1 MEEHQQLNSGPPK
14 RSIDDLIENISADR
28 VDSEGQYNHLGFQPV
43 APQWPSYLHQQPQ
56 QRPQFITHE
65 IDQHL
70 HQYLNTR
77 PNPQPLISGHNEDF
91 VDFYNFSSPP
101 VNSLFPLQDASVHRF
116 NNFGSFREND
126 DFAMFGANVPPQQL
140 QPAPQPPQP
149 PPPQPQ
155 QQQQQQIPQR
165 ERDYIENLMS
175 NWSSHGS
182 GTYSPFGTVTSP
194 DRVTEQ
200 HTQPLEEKIAPK
212 KRMVAEVKPM
222 RPSYSDIVSKSP
234 PTKHRN
240 SSPNTSNKT
249 DYVSSLKT
257 TKSAPKNS
265 KVANGKKGNA
275 NGSSLKRQLSGD
287 EPTVLK
293 AGLEARPSSPI
304 PIMYQRRVSIE
315 DSSVGG
321 DDDEDRSAH
330 DSSSQSG
337 DSSAKNSDSFKV
349 RSTKLDCRNM
359 EGGVPL
365 NNHKASKPGVA
376 KRPLHI
382 NNNLNLPSRSNEKN
396 IVKVGKPC
404 KNCGEDRRGTSGS
417 STAGVKSDSKNNKPR
432 SSSQTHEKSGL
443 RKGKGKKRDCPYS
456 WSVLWPIIYRH
467 MIQWFA
473 VAWLAISWFLH
484 LLSDVLGMSSKLGWH
499 LCGSAYG
506 KVKQWATDSWGYLK
520 NSLPFVSTSQQQ
532 QHRRSRHRQQAAPP
546 RWWSKWIPK
555 WLKCGSKKPWESNE
569 PAKLEANL
577 PLPTTG
583 DEAMKRLLSCRGK
596 DPYSILGVAPT
607 CTDDDIKRYYKRQA
621 FLVHPDK
628 NSQPGAEE
636 AFKILVHA
644 FDLIG
649 EPGKRQ
655 LYDTEL
661 ARSHLEEAAY
671 SELSDLLNQLHQK
684 MEEAANTIRCTNCGK
699 RHKRIHVD
707 RPCYAARM
715 CSQCKIHHA
724 AREGDIWAE
733 SSLMGFLWYYYA
745 CMEGSVYDITEWAA
759 CQADNLRHLKA
770 NSHAVQYRIVL
781 GKRNN
786 QQSSK
791 SRSDDRK
798 QPEAQSEPDLEDF
811 LNSLYSQ
818 SNGRKE
824 NDSPHNNEQARKR
837 KARRKK

>member
-1 MEEHQQLNSGPPK
+1 MEDQRQSAGPQK
-14 RSIDDLIENISADR
+14 RSIDDLIENLSADR
-28 VDSEGQYNHLGFQPV
+28 VDSEGQYNQLGFSPI
-43 APQWPSYLHQQPQ
+43 ASQWPPYLQQQQPQ
-56 QRPQFITHE
+56 PFVPHE
-65 IDQHL
+65 ADHL
-70 HQYLNTR
+70 HRFQLGNPR
-77 PNPQPLISGHNEDF
+77 PSSQPIIGAHNEDL
-91 VDFYNFSSPP
+91 VGFYNYSSPP
-101 VNSLFPLQDASVHRF
+101 VNSLFPLQDTSAMRF
-116 NNFGSFREND
+116 NNFAGYCESDEFGLFRRPVPEQPPL
-126 DFAMFGANVPPQQL
+126 PPQPMQERNYIDNL
-140 QPAPQPPQP
+140 MCNWSSQGGGTYNPFGIVSSPERLPEPQPQP
-149 PPPQPQ
+149 PPP
-155 QQQQQQIPQR
+155 
-165 ERDYIENLMS
+165 
-175 NWSSHGS
+175 
-182 GTYSPFGTVTSP
+182 
-194 DRVTEQ
+194 
-200 HTQPLEEKIAPK
+200 LEEKIVPK

-234 PTKHRN
+234 PTKPRN
-240 SSPNTSNKT
+240 LSPNISNKT
-249 DYVSSLKT
+249 DSMAALKSSKT
-257 TKSAPKNS
+257 TLKSGKIS
-265 KVANGKKGNA
+265 NGKKGSV
-275 NGSSLKRQLSGD
+275 NGSGLKRQLSGD
-287 EPTVLK
+287 EPCPQKV
-293 AGLEARPSSPI
+293 GLEARTSSPV
-304 PIMYQRRVSIE
+304 PILYQRRASVEDGSI
-315 DSSVGG
+315 GG
-321 DDDEDRSAH
+321 DEDEDRSAH

-349 RSTKLDCRNM
+349 RAVKSDCRNV

-382 NNNLNLPSRSNEKN
+382 NNNLNLPPRAAEKN
-396 IVKVGKPC
+396 LVKGGGKPC
-404 KNCGEDRRGTSGS
+404 KNCGEDRRGVTNSTSSG
-417 STAGVKSDSKNNKPR
+417 GKSEGKNNKTR
-432 SSSQTHEKSGL
+432 SSSQGQDKSANGS
-443 RKGKGKKRDCPYS
+443 RKGKGKKKDCPYS
-456 WSVLWPIIYRH
+456 FSAVWPIVYRH
-467 MIQWFA
+467 LIQWCA

-499 LCGSAYG
+499 LCGSACG
-506 KVKQWATDSWGYLK
+506 KVKQLASDSWGYVK
-520 NSLPFVSTSQQQ
+520 NSLPFLSSQQQ
-532 QHRRSRHRQQAAPP
+532 QRRSRHRHQASPP
-546 RWWSKWIPK
+546 RWWNKWIPK
-555 WLKCGSKKPWESNE
+555 WLKWGSKKPWEHNE
-569 PAKLEANL
+569 PSKLEANL
-577 PLPTTG
+577 PLPATG

-596 DPYSILGVAPT
+596 DPYSILGVAPS

-699 RHKRIHVD
+699 RHRRIPVD

-715 CSQCKIHHA
+715 CSQCKIHHS

-733 SSLMGFLWYYYA
+733 SSVMGFLWYYYA

-786 QQSSK
+786 NQSSK
-791 SRSDDRK
+791 
-798 QPEAQSEPDLEDF
+798 
-811 LNSLYSQ
+811 NSAD
-818 SNGRKE
+818 GRKT
-824 NDSPHNNEQARKR
+824 DQPR
-837 KARRKK
+837 